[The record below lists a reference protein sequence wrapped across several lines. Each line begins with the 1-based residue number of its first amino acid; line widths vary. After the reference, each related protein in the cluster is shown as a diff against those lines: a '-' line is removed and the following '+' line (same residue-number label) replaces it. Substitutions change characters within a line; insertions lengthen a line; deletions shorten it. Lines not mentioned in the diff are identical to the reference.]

1 MTSLQR
7 DILGRD
13 SRPPAHLPAELVD
26 AGAREFPLR
35 LRRDYVLRRLLA
47 ISDALAIVLALAMAF
62 VIVRRGLIEFTWALL
77 LLPVWTLLFKLY
89 GLYDRDGRR
98 VSHSTVD
105 ELPWIFHALVTGGLL
120 GWLLSRAAPA
130 LAISGASAVAFFATA
145 ATGIVLARATVRSLA
160 HRLAPMERVLL
171 IGGGPLAELLAAKI
185 RAHPEYGLEP
195 IHYGVGAGATTDL
208 EHLGSREEFEHFCR
222 QAGVDR
228 VIIVSIA
235 ADEAALADVV
245 RVATSLDLKIS
256 ILPQLSEVL
265 GPSVTVD
272 HIEGVT
278 MLGMSPAALSPSS
291 RLLKRQMD
299 VSISLVALV
308 ALSPVL
314 ALTALAV
321 KLSSPGP
328 MFYRQERVGLRGRRF
343 RICKFRTMV
352 ADADQDVDELRKLSA
367 HPAWLLLEHDPR
379 ITRVGRFL
387 RRTSLDE
394 LPQLWNVLRGE
405 MSLVGPRP
413 MTPDVD
419 EHISGWG
426 RRRLDLTPG
435 ITGLWQVLG
444 RTNIAF
450 EEMVKLDY
458 LYVTN
463 WSLWQDIRLL
473 IHTLPAAIRGR
484 GVN

>member
-1 MTSLQR
+1 MQSV
-7 DILGRD
+7 
-13 SRPPAHLPAELVD
+13 SRRAAEAGGEPVGAISAPP
-26 AGAREFPLR
+26 R

-47 ISDALAIVLALAMAF
+47 SADALAIALALVVAL
-62 VIVRRGLIEFTWALL
+62 VVVRRGLVELAWGLL
-77 LLPVWTLLFKLY
+77 LLPAWILLFKLY
-89 GLYDRDGRR
+89 GLYDRDGKR

-105 ELPWIFHALVTGGLL
+105 ELPWLFHALLTGGLL
-120 GWLLSRAAPA
+120 CWLLTKAAPA
-130 LAISGASAVAFFATA
+130 LAVTGAEAAAFFATVSA
-145 ATGIVLARATVRSLA
+145 ALLVARGTVRALA
-160 HRLAPMERVLL
+160 HRLAPAERVLL
-171 IGGGPLAELLAAKI
+171 IGGGPLAQLLVSKI
-185 RAHPEYGLEP
+185 VAHPEYGLEP
-195 IHYGVGAGATTDL
+195 IGDGDPSGTGASVDL
-208 EHLGSREEFEHFCR
+208 EQVGSPAEFERFCR
-222 QAGVDR
+222 RAGVDR
-228 VIIVSIA
+228 VVVVSTTG
-235 ADEAALADVV
+235 DEAALADVV

-256 ILPQLSEVL
+256 ILPQLSDVL
-265 GPSVTVD
+265 GPSVAVD

-291 RLLKRQMD
+291 RLVKRLLD
-299 VSISLVALV
+299 VSLASVVLVVSL
-308 ALSPVL
+308 PVL
-314 ALTALAV
+314 VLTAVAV

-328 MFYRQERVGLRGRRF
+328 VLYRQERVGYRGRRF

-352 ADADQDVDELRKLSA
+352 ANADEKVDDLRKLSA
-367 HPAWLLLEHDPR
+367 HPAWLLLEDDPR

-387 RRTSLDE
+387 RHNSLDE
-394 LPQLWNVLRGE
+394 LPQLWNVFRGE

-419 EHISGWG
+419 EHIYGWG

-435 ITGLWQVLG
+435 ITGVWQVLG

-463 WSLWQDIRLL
+463 WSLWQDIGLL
-473 IHTLPAAIRGR
+473 IHTLPAVVRGR